1 MLPIRPSTRPS
12 RSSTSVFLLVP
23 LKRSLAELDL
33 AFNSEITDDAFPALA
48 ILRKLRFLTLLST
61 RVEMPGLRTYCTN
74 IRAHGRTMELEV
86 PRECEIYIERKS
98 VIFLRVSP

>member
-1 MLPIRPSTRPS
+1 MHATTPFTRLS

-61 RVEMPGLRTYCTN
+61 GVEMPGLRTYCTN
-74 IRAHGRTMELEV
+74 IRDRGRTMELEV

-98 VIFLRVSP
+98 AILLRVSP